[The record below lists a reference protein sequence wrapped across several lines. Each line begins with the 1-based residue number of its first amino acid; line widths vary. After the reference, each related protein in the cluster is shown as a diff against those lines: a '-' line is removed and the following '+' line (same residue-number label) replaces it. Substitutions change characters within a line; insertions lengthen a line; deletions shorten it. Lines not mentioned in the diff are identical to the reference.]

1 MTSSEFKQLIL
12 PLKNKLFR
20 FAQSFVCREDAEDVV
35 QDVMIKCWEDIE
47 DPNNIDNMEAFSM
60 KMVRN
65 KSLDKLKKK
74 GRNYLQVVDQYNL
87 SSGTKNPYEETKE
100 KESISQ
106 IRDIIQL
113 LPQKQKNVILLRDI
127 EGYSYNEI
135 GETLDLSIDQV
146 KVNLHRA
153 RTYVRKQ
160 MVKINEYGL
169 S

>member
-20 FAQSFVCREDAEDVV
+20 FAQSFVCKEDAEDVV
-35 QDVMIKCWEDIE
+35 QDVMVKCWEDIE
-47 DPNNIDNMEAFSM
+47 NPEKIENMEAFSM
-60 KMVRN
+60 RMVRN

-74 GRNYLQVVDQYNL
+74 GRNYLQVVEQYNL
-87 SSGTKNPYEETKE
+87 SSATKNPYEATKE
-100 KESISQ
+100 KESMNQ
-106 IRDIIQL
+106 IRDIILL
-113 LPQKQKNVILLRDI
+113 LPQKQRNVIQLRDI

-135 GETLDLSIDQV
+135 GETLEMSVDQV

-153 RTYVRKQ
+153 RVYVREQ
-160 MVKINEYGL
+160 MTKINAYGL

>member
-20 FAQSFVCREDAEDVV
+20 FAQSFVSREDAEDVV
-35 QDVMIKCWEDIE
+35 QDVMIKCWEDI
-47 DPNNIDNMEAFSM
+47 DRPQQIDNIEAFSM

-74 GRNYLQVVDQYNL
+74 GRNYLQVVDQYQL
-87 SSGTKNPYEETKE
+87 HSREKDPHEKTGESET
-100 KESISQ
+100 ISK
-106 IRDIIQL
+106 IKDIISL
-113 LPQKQKNVILLRDI
+113 LPQKQRNVINLRDI

-135 GETLDLSIDQV
+135 AETLEMSTDQV

-153 RTYVRKQ
+153 RVYVREQ
-160 MVKINEYGL
+160 MKKINAYGI